1 METNTADKILAIVKV
16 LSVEQQLEV
25 LKFMDDLEVE
35 DKKDLKTVFKKIE
48 VRGKNIPDEVWKEMP
63 EDGSEQHVHY
73 LYGSPKK

>member
-35 DKKDLKTVFKKIE
+35 DKKD
-48 VRGKNIPDEVWKEMP
+48 
-63 EDGSEQHVHY
+63 
-73 LYGSPKK
+73 